1 MEPKAVSILIV
12 EDSFIVALHLKTTLE
27 AEGYQVIGSCS
38 SGEEALLFVEER
50 KPQLVLM
57 DIMLNGKLDGV
68 ETATQINTKFNIPII
83 YITALSDKSTIQRA
97 KITQPFGFLTK
108 PFEDREIFTVIEMAL
123 YKFEIESRL
132 KESEE
137 KFFSTVN
144 SISDAVITINQDF
157 NILYMNPSAEA
168 ITQWPLSQ
176 AVHQPVTNVLNLED
190 EETGDLNVNPAQ
202 CTLSLR
208 SAGHMPERLLLHT
221 KMGGKIPIGE
231 SSLSPLLNVDGKGR
245 GLIISF
251 KDMTEKRERERMI
264 SEVELKRTMALIEGQ
279 ETERNRIA
287 KDLHDGLGQMLNA
300 IKMYAVLNRATDER
314 ATDMGKLLDEA
325 IQESVRISENLM
337 PAKLRDFDLAICLR
351 SFCSQASDTTKLNI
365 SFEGRDHA
373 MAMSQSCKVNFYR
386 IAQEGV
392 NNAVKH
398 AKATTINVQW
408 LESNHHV
415 ILSIEDNGGGILMED
430 KQKGKNGLTNMKDR
444 ALIMGGTLKIES
456 DLKRGTLVIVQVPIE
471 KIKEHE

>member
-38 SGEEALLFVEER
+38 SGEEALRFVEER

-137 KFFSTVN
+137 KFFTTVN

-157 NILYMNPSAEA
+157 TILYMNPSAEA

-190 EETGDLNVNPAQ
+190 EETGELNVNPAQ
-202 CTLSLR
+202 CTLGLR
-208 SAGHMPERLLLHT
+208 SAGRMPERLLLHT

-231 SSLSPLLNVDGKGR
+231 SSLSPLLNVDGKGH

-408 LESNHHV
+408 LESGQYA
-415 ILSIEDNGGGILMED
+415 ILSIEDNGRGILMED

-444 ALIMGGTLKIES
+444 AMIMGGTLEIEG
-456 DLKRGTLVIVQVPIE
+456 DLKRGSLVIVRVPIE